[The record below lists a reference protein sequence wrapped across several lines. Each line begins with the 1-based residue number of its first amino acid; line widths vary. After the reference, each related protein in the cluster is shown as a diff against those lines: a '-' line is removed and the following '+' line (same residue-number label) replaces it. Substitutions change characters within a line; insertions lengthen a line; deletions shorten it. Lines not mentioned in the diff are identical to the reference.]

1 MTGQKALQLT
11 AMNVIADYESSGT
24 EAGSVSTVQ
33 SISSNRTTKEA
44 IIWDVIS
51 TFSGKEEAIIFIG

>member
-44 IIWDVIS
+44 II
-51 TFSGKEEAIIFIG
+51 